1 MDLLKAKSHFDKYSA
16 WVGQNCPLNI
26 EILKGVKSQ
35 KLIEIKT
42 GEVDMAGPLWPKLD
56 DNQIYIGGYWEN
68 RIIGATDAQTAKAD
82 EMRTLH
88 MGLDFFAPAK
98 TPIYAPLEGKIHS
111 FKNNNNPRDY
121 GPCIILEHDLNFGK
135 IYTLYG
141 HLDIESLACLEK
153 GQIIKAGQKIG
164 SLGDKNE
171 NGGWPPHLHFQI
183 ILDIMNKEGDF
194 DGLCRPIDAN
204 YWQYICPSPYDL
216 LGLDENCVK

>member
-1 MDLLKAKSHFDKYSA
+1 MDIVAAKSFFEKYKLWLAQNSA
-16 WVGQNCPLNI
+16 PKY
-26 EILKGVKSQ
+26 EILKNINSQ

-42 GEVDMAGPLWPKLD
+42 GQVDMAGSLWPKLD

-68 RIIGATDAQTAKAD
+68 RIIGATDAQTAKPE

-98 TPIYAPLEGKIHS
+98 TPIFAPLSGKIHS

-121 GPCIILEHDLNFGK
+121 GPCIILEHELPFGI
-135 IYTLYG
+135 IYCLYG
-141 HLDIESLACLEK
+141 HLDKESLENLSK
-153 GQIIKAGQKIG
+153 GQIINSGDKIG
-164 SLGDKNE
+164 NLGDKSE

-204 YWQYICPSPYDL
+204 FWQYICPSPYDF
-216 LGLDENCVK
+216 LGLPK